1 MGKRTIAAAAAMV
14 FAAGFSLSANAQTKA
29 VKVQSTWPASI
40 TLQDHLRILAD
51 RVDKLTSGSV
61 KIEALAAGQIVP
73 PFEVLDAT
81 NKKVL
86 DGFHAI
92 SYYWVGK
99 SPAAA
104 LFAGPPGGPFG
115 MDHMDFLG
123 WLYVGGGLEMWRD
136 FYQNDLKLNVT
147 VWPAHPSSPQALG
160 WFKKPLK
167 SVADFKGMKC
177 RQTGLNAEVYAKL
190 GQSVVNMAGGEIVPA
205 AQRGVIDC
213 AEWVGGV
220 EDLRLGLPG
229 VFRYHYTP
237 GMHENN
243 SIGEFGLNLDVW
255 KSFTPQQQEAV
266 NSAIKDTF
274 ITWITQWQK
283 QNADAIEEMIN
294 KHGAQILRTPPD
306 ILLASLK
313 AWDEVAAEHSAKNA
327 TFKKVYDSQRAY
339 AAKVVPAKRHMF
351 PPYSFAANYYWPQTA
366 TARKAGGEE
375 LSGAGTRAAT
385 GVIVCGGYHAAS
397 VASGPGYRAKPR
409 GGFCSWSGR
418 VRMMATGRECR
429 RVRRRPVCWQRS
441 KPTTWHEPFAAV
453 RRASAVSKCHV
464 PHVNSAI
471 GARAVGAAPP
481 RDSTP

>member
-1 MGKRTIAAAAAMV
+1 
-14 FAAGFSLSANAQTKA
+14 
-29 VKVQSTWPASI
+29 
-40 TLQDHLRILAD
+40 LRILAE
-51 RVDKLTSGSV
+51 RIDKLTQGSV
-61 KIEALAAGQIVP
+61 KVETLAAGQIVP

-92 SYYWVGK
+92 AYYWVGK
-99 SPAAA
+99 NPAAA

-167 SVADFKGMKC
+167 GVADFKGLKC
-177 RQTGLNAEVYAKL
+177 RQTGLNSEVYAKL

-229 VFRYHYTP
+229 VFKYHYTP

-255 KSFTPQQQEAV
+255 KGFSPQQQEAI
-266 NSAIKDTF
+266 NSAVKDTF
-274 ITWITQWQK
+274 ITWITRWQK
-283 QNADAIEEMIN
+283 QNADAIEEMIK
-294 KHGAQILRTPPD
+294 KHGVQIRRTPPD

-313 AWDEVAAEHSAKNA
+313 AWDEVAREHSEKHP
-327 TFKKVYDSQRAY
+327 TFKKVYASQREY
-339 AAKVVPAKRHMF
+339 AAKVVPAKRYMF
-351 PPYSFAANYYWPQTA
+351 PPYSFAANYYWPQEGSAA
-366 TARKAGGEE
+366 TAKKD
-375 LSGAGTRAAT
+375 
-385 GVIVCGGYHAAS
+385 
-397 VASGPGYRAKPR
+397 AK
-409 GGFCSWSGR
+409 
-418 VRMMATGRECR
+418 
-429 RVRRRPVCWQRS
+429 RP
-441 KPTTWHEPFAAV
+441 
-453 RRASAVSKCHV
+453 
-464 PHVNSAI
+464 
-471 GARAVGAAPP
+471 
-481 RDSTP
+481 